1 MASTTNG
8 GMKIEKDIMVP
19 MRDGVK
25 LAMDL
30 YRPEQEG
37 KYPALL
43 SVSGYGKDIMGP
55 GIRLSTEVPPTVES
69 GHTERLVENGYVHV
83 IGDVRG
89 VGTSEGRYNMWG
101 PEEQRDCYD
110 LIEWI
115 AQQPWCD
122 GNVGMMGI
130 SYFAM
135 LQVPAAAMRP
145 PHLRAILPF
154 EPAGADIYR
163 DWFYPG
169 GILNK
174 FTVAWGPLVVTTE
187 LAASLSLDEFT
198 AEEVQKKVETLQ
210 ALPEYQDDPDIQE
223 ILAEPNKNPMMFDA
237 LLHPEDGEFYWER
250 SSSTHYDQVELPT
263 YFGSFWCIGLIDLL
277 GAVHGFQQVQSKHK
291 KLIIGP
297 PVFPDRPH
305 WQFHDE
311 ILRWYGRWLKEE
323 STGIEEEPPV
333 RLFVMG
339 ANKWREAQEWPVEGT
354 RFMKFYLHEDRWLNE
369 YPTIGEQQSTSF
381 DYDPQGHT
389 SLFFDS
395 SVLIEDTEVTGP
407 LSFFLSAACS
417 VDDTAW
423 VVSLYDVF
431 PDGRRHFLSRGW
443 LKASHRELDAERT
456 TSWQPYHTHR
466 NPQPLEPDQ
475 VYDYAIEMMP
485 IANVFRAGHRIGLE
499 IACDDRA
506 LVEGGRGWL
515 SSLFPSDPDR
525 ATVDE
530 IMMQKFYCQLAVD
543 SRPKRLTIHHEE
555 NHSSYLLLPILEG
568 NVLGTSSWMR

>member
-1 MASTTNG
+1 MTSITNG
-8 GMKIEKDIMVP
+8 GIKIEKDILVP

-30 YRPEQEG
+30 YRPEQKG

-89 VGTSEGRYNMWG
+89 VGKSEGRYDMWG
-101 PEEQRDCYD
+101 PAEQQDCSD

-135 LQVPAAAMRP
+135 LQVPAAAIRP

-174 FTVAWGPLVVTTE
+174 FTVAWGPFVAAPE
-187 LAASLSLDEFT
+187 LSSLSLEKFT
-198 AEEVQKKVETLQ
+198 AEEVRKKVETLRG
-210 ALPEYQDDPDIQE
+210 LPEYRDDPDIQE
-223 ILAEPNKNPMMFDA
+223 ILIDPSKNPIMFDA
-237 LLHPEDGEFYWER
+237 LMHPEDGEFYWER

-277 GAVHGFQQVQSKHK
+277 GAVHGFQHVQSQHK

-323 STGIEEEPPV
+323 PTGIEEEPPV

-339 ANKWREAQEWPVEGT
+339 ANRWREAQEWPVEGT
-354 RFMKFYLHEDRWLNE
+354 RWMRFYLHEDRWLHE
-369 YPTIGEQQSTSF
+369 YPTIQEQRSTSF
-381 DYDPQGHT
+381 EYDPQGHT
-389 SLFFDS
+389 SLFFES

-407 LSFFLSAACS
+407 LSVFLSAACS
-417 VDDTAW
+417 EDDTAW

-443 LKASHRELDAERT
+443 LKASHWELDTERST
-456 TSWQPYHTHR
+456 PWQPYHSHR

-475 VYDYAIEMMP
+475 IYDYAIEMMP

-499 IACDDRA
+499 IACDDRG

-525 ATVDE
+525 ITVDE
-530 IMMQKFYCQLAVD
+530 MMMQRFYCQLAVD

-555 NHSSYLLLPILEG
+555 DHPSYLLLPILDG